1 MTQYIIRRVLQAI
14 PLIILITVVVFVLM
28 KLSGDPLAYMAQD
41 PRITE
46 ADRRLVRARFGLD
59 DPLPMQFVHWLVGDD
74 WYWRDITGD
83 GVPDIQGTRL
93 GVIRGDLGVSIRF
106 QKPVLEVMG
115 QYLPNTLVLML
126 TAYAVTVV
134 AALVI
139 GIYAALRQYSLADNI
154 ITTVA
159 FITYSMPVFLL
170 ALLLVQIFAVQF
182 RRLGLPYLPVSGM
195 YDPRG
200 EPTLGMLL
208 RHMVLPVAS
217 LALISIAG
225 YSRYIRATMLEV
237 INSDYIRTARSKGL
251 AERRITFV
259 HALRNASL
267 PLVTLIG
274 LDLPFVLSGAVITET
289 IFSWPGMGYMY
300 INALEQF
307 DAPLVVG
314 FVLMIA
320 VAVVFFQL
328 LTDIVYGWLDPRI
341 RYD

>member
-14 PLIILITVVVFVLM
+14 PLIVLITVVVFVLM

-126 TAYAVTVV
+126 TAYVVTLV

-274 LDLPFVLSGAVITET
+274 LDLPFVFSGAVITET

>member
-14 PLIILITVVVFVLM
+14 PLVILITVLVFVLM

-93 GVIRGDLGVSIRF
+93 GVIRGDLGISIRF

-182 RRLGLPYLPVSGM
+182 RRMGLPYLPVSGM